1 MLSTIINWISVVRSD
16 KNPVSDNNSLKKKK
30 KSLYFIQF
38 VPILLTF
45 DRSIDSG
52 SGITLTK
59 FTTRL

>member
-16 KNPVSDNNSLKKKK
+16 KNPVFDNNSLKKK

>member
-1 MLSTIINWISVVRSD
+1 MFSTIINWISVVRSD
-16 KNPVSDNNSLKKKK
+16 KNPVFDNNSLKKK

>member
-16 KNPVSDNNSLKKKK
+16 KNPVFDNNSLKKK

-59 FTTRL
+59 LTTRL